1 VTAISGRARRAL
13 LATAVLTV
21 GLVAAAP
28 GPASAMTTMSD
39 VTIPASDGVNL
50 VGDVYQPA
58 DGKGRYPA
66 VVDMEPYGRSGST
79 AYVSD
84 GYARINTDVRGSG
97 KSGGALCLLCSR
109 EQQDVYDVVEW
120 VARQPWSNGHVA
132 LYGYSYSAITSLLG
146 AALQPPHLDAVVVGH
161 PPTDPYRDVVWHNGL
176 YDQAFIAGWFAG
188 QTATQA
194 VGLGAQPQYL
204 DRAQQQFAV
213 ETRLIPYD
221 GPVYQERSVLAKM
234 GRIRVPVYTWSGF
247 HDMYSRGDLRFIDGV
262 ASKDKLLVID
272 ASTHH
277 GTGQAGEVGAPYGDG
292 SAPGFSSA
300 PPKGEDVAWLDRFLK
315 GRRNGIE
322 NQPRVRFL
330 DLGDR
335 TWHAAPSWDAVT
347 NHLSSLYLSGQ
358 KSGTAPLSPND
369 GTLASAVPTG
379 RASYQDSYAYSPTAG
394 ASVPSGKEGP
404 DAFAPYVPLDQ
415 SIDQPQGLTFTTP
428 PLGQALRLAG
438 PSELRFWAVTE
449 ASDMAWVGRLIDVA
463 PNGSQSIITQGWLRA
478 SFRHVD
484 PARSRD
490 GSPYL
495 TDDRDTPV
503 GIGEDTEY
511 RMDVWDTAHTLA
523 PGHRLRLWLS
533 SSDSP
538 THEPLAVAGRNLIF
552 HDGAHPSRLLLG
564 TRAATDS
571 IVDRT
576 APTVSAFR
584 LSHRVFAVGA
594 EPTAV
599 TARARFRLSEA
610 ATVRFTIARTLVGRR
625 VGRRCLA
632 PSARLRR
639 ARPCTRLRRA
649 GALVRR
655 SSLGANS
662 FAFSGRIGRRSLTPG
677 RYQVVLTATDPAGNT
692 SRPTTRSFTIVR
704 R

>member
-1 VTAISGRARRAL
+1 V
-13 LATAVLTV
+13 
-21 GLVAAAP
+21 AAP
-28 GPASAMTTMSD
+28 GHASAMTTTSD

-50 VGDVYQPA
+50 VGDVYLPA
-58 DGKGRYPA
+58 DGHGRYPA
-66 VVDMEPYGRSGST
+66 VIDMEPYGRSGST
-79 AYVSD
+79 DYVSD

-132 LYGYSYSAITSLLG
+132 LHGYSYSAITSLLG
-146 AALQPPHLDAVVVGH
+146 AALQPPHLDAVVAGH

-194 VGLGAQPQYL
+194 VGLGAQSQYL

-213 ETRLIPYD
+213 ETRNIPYD

-234 GRIRVPVYTWSGF
+234 GHIKVPVYAWSGF

-262 ASKDKLLVID
+262 ASKNKLLVID

-277 GTGQAGEVGAPYGDG
+277 GTGQAGEVGAPYDDG
-292 SAPGFSSA
+292 GPPALSSD

-315 GRRNGIE
+315 GTRNGIE
-322 NQPRVRFL
+322 NMPRVRFL

-335 TWHAAPSWDAVT
+335 TSHAAPSWGAVGNRLT
-347 NHLSSLYLSGQ
+347 SLYLSAAR
-358 KSGTAPLSPND
+358 SGTAPLSPND

-415 SIDQPQGLTFTTP
+415 SIDQPEGLTFTTP
-428 PLGQALRLAG
+428 ALGQPLRLAG

-511 RMDVWDTAHTLA
+511 RMDVWDTAYTLA
-523 PGHRLRLWLS
+523 PGHRLRLWFS

-538 THEPLAVAGRNLIF
+538 THEPLPVAGRNLIF

-564 TRAATDS
+564 TRAAVDS
-571 IVDRT
+571 VADRT

-584 LSHRVFAVGA
+584 LSPRTFAVGA
-594 EPTAV
+594 TPTAV
-599 TARARFRLSEA
+599 SARRRRTARGTRARFRLSEA
-610 ATVRFTIARTLVGRR
+610 ATVRLAIARRLAGRR

-632 PSARLRR
+632 PSARRRR
-639 ARPCTRLRRA
+639 ARPCTRLKRAGTLRRRA
-649 GALVRR
+649 NY
-655 SSLGANS
+655 GANG
-662 FAFSGRIGRRSLTPG
+662 FAFSGRIGRRALAPG
-677 RYQVVLTATDPAGNT
+677 RYQVTLTATDSAGNT
-692 SRPTTRSFTIVR
+692 SRPATRLFTIAR